1 MTGSALAFLKCFVTT
16 PSTAVFD
23 AFALSSVAFVIA
35 VVPMAAVVVTS
46 FLKMTVVLG
55 LLRNAIG
62 VQQVPSNM
70 VINGIAMIIAAYIMA
85 PVAMDAVDAMRLK
98 PATASS
104 PQRFADA
111 IDAAKEPYRKFLE
124 KHAHEKERLFF
135 LRSAATIWPPERA
148 AELKQND
155 LIVLAPAFMLSELSE
170 AFQVGFLLYMAFV
183 IVDLIMAN
191 VLLALGLSQ
200 LNPTTV
206 SIPFKLLMFVV
217 LDGWSVLLHGLV
229 LTYR

>member
-1 MTGSALAFLKCFVTT
+1 MTT
-16 PSTAVFD
+16 PSAAVFD
-23 AFALSSVAFVIA
+23 AFSLSTVAFVIG
-35 VVPMAAVVVTS
+35 VVPLAAVVVTS

-85 PVAMDAVDAMRLK
+85 PVGMDAVDAMRAK
-98 PATASS
+98 PATTSG
-104 PQRFADA
+104 PQKFADA

-124 KHAHEKERLFF
+124 RHAHEKERLFF

-148 AELKQND
+148 AELKPND

-200 LNPTTV
+200 LSPTTV

>member
-1 MTGSALAFLKCFVTT
+1 MPTSSPG
-16 PSTAVFD
+16 VFD
-23 AFALSSVAFVIA
+23 AFSLASLAFVIG
-35 VVPMAAVVVTS
+35 VVPLAAVVVTS
-46 FLKMTVVLG
+46 FLKVSVVLG

-70 VINGIAMIIAAYIMA
+70 VINGIAIIISAYIMA
-85 PVAMDAVDAMRLK
+85 PVAMEAMDAMRAK
-98 PATASS
+98 PTTASS
-104 PQRFADA
+104 TQKYADA

-135 LRSAATIWPPERA
+135 LRSAVTIWPPERA
-148 AELKQND
+148 AELKPND

-183 IVDLIMAN
+183 IVDLIIAN

-200 LNPTTV
+200 LSPTTI